1 MGANDRIPDDVPAC
15 LPQATLKSNLSTPF
29 RFQREDE
36 FKAVMME
43 ALLQEA
49 SDLFIQPGL
58 PIVARING
66 QLQALTS
73 RALDLGEVKD
83 ILVWAIGRPTAVTD
97 IISGNPCNG
106 RYEVFDP
113 QALTRI
119 GDRVRHG
126 YRVNGVPVMAIG
138 GVGCQVVIR
147 RIPNEPPTIA
157 HVKLDPEIVKGMTP
171 RDGIVIIA
179 GATGQ
184 GKTTTFAA
192 LLRHILEGDTPIKG
206 NLITGEEP
214 IEFRFDGIASAH
226 SICVQ
231 SQVPDMAKSFSAFI
245 REAMRRAPKL
255 IMIGEMRDQ
264 ETVMAAIEA
273 SLTGHPVFATA
284 HATDVP
290 SIARRLITRFPE
302 SERSTAI
309 FDIIDTA
316 RVFMAQRLVRGLDGK
331 LHPAR
336 EYLMFNDEIRDELT
350 SLTQMGQVTQRLKRF
365 VSTHGHSFA
374 AEAERMLSAGIIDQ
388 RVAGELAA

>member
-1 MGANDRIPDDVPAC
+1 MGANDRMPVDCAA
-15 LPQATLKSNLSTPF
+15 LPMATLRTNLETPF
-29 RFQREDE
+29 RFQRETE
-36 FKAVMME
+36 FKAVMLE
-43 ALLQEA
+43 ALAQEA
-49 SDLFIQPGL
+49 SDVFVQPGQ

-66 QLQALTS
+66 QLRALTT
-73 RALDLGEVKD
+73 RALDLGEIKD
-83 ILVWAIGRPTAVTD
+83 VLGWAVGRATAVTD
-97 IISGNPCNG
+97 IMSGNPCNG

-113 QALTRI
+113 VATTRT

-126 YRVNGVPVMAIG
+126 YRVNGVPVMAVG

-147 RIPNEPPTIA
+147 RIPNDPPTIA
-157 HVKLDPEIVKGMTP
+157 DVKLDADLVKGMTP

-192 LLRHILEGDTPIKG
+192 LMRYILEGDTPIKG
-206 NLITGEEP
+206 NLITAEEP
-214 IEFRFDGIASAH
+214 IEFRFDGIPSSH

-231 SQVPDMAKSFSAFI
+231 SQVPEMAKSFSAFI

-302 SERSTAI
+302 NERSTAI

-316 RVFMAQRLVRGLDGK
+316 RVFMAQRLVRGQDGK

-336 EYLMFNDEIRDELT
+336 EYLSFDEEIRAELS
-350 SLTQMGQVTQRLKRF
+350 SLTQMGQVTQRLKHF
-365 VSTHGHSFA
+365 VSSRGHSFA
-374 AEAERMLSAGIIDQ
+374 AEAERMLFEGIIDQ
-388 RVAGELAA
+388 RVADELAA